1 MKKSFVLTIA
11 ICLFMPFGLIGTAS
25 AKSSSDPT
33 IASVIVDREYLSYGM
48 GSPFIENG
56 RVMLGIRLVVEK
68 LGGTINWERAKDGA
82 SIVTISEGDT
92 TITLYPEKSNSSV
105 ALINNKQVKFDYP
118 IFIKQGVTYVPLR
131 FLSESLGAS
140 VAWDNQT
147 KTATVSYH
155 PIDEP
160 SESGLFY
167 EETYDDGT
175 VKVFEKGK
183 DLPVAR
189 YTPSE
194 MGGEV
199 IVLNPR
205 NLLHIEIG
213 AELAVSKGMPLTEEE
228 ILALPRPVLSFES
241 VPEVYETSNYFYK
254 SYIPLPIGEWCLSWW
269 EK

>member
-1 MKKSFVLTIA
+1 MKKSMILTVV
-11 ICLFMPFGLIGTAS
+11 ICLFMPFGFIGSVS
-25 AKSSSDPT
+25 AKSNVNPT
-33 IASVIVDREYLSYGM
+33 NASVIVDREYLFYDTGRPM
-48 GSPFIENG
+48 IEDG

-68 LGGTINWERAKDGA
+68 LGGTIQWERGEDGT
-82 SIVTISEGDT
+82 SIVTITEGDT
-92 TITLYPEKSNSSV
+92 TITLYPEQSDSSI
-105 ALINNKQVKFDYP
+105 AMINNKQVTFDYP

-140 VAWDNQT
+140 IAWDNQT
-147 KTATVSYH
+147 KTATVNYH

-167 EETYDDGT
+167 QETYDDGS

-189 YTPSE
+189 YNPLKT
-194 MGGEV
+194 GGEV
-199 IVLNPR
+199 SVLNPR

-228 ILALPRPVLSFES
+228 ILALPRPVLSTES
-241 VPEVYETSNYFYK
+241 APEVYETSKYYYK
-254 SYIPLPIGEWCLSWW
+254 SQIPLPVGEWWLSWW

>member
-1 MKKSFVLTIA
+1 MKKSFILTII
-11 ICLFMPFGLIGTAS
+11 ICLFMPIGFFGKAS
-25 AKSSSDPT
+25 AKSNSDPT
-33 IASVIVDREYLSYGM
+33 IAHVIVDREYLSYGL
-48 GSPFIENG
+48 GSPFIEDG

-68 LGGTINWERAKDGA
+68 LGGKIHWERAEDGT
-82 SIVTISEGDT
+82 SIVRISEGDT
-92 TITLYPEKSNSSV
+92 TITLYPEQSDSSI
-105 ALINNKQVKFDYP
+105 ALINNKQVQFDYP

-147 KTATVSYH
+147 KTATVRYH

-167 EETYDDGT
+167 QETYDDGS

-183 DLPVAR
+183 ELPVAK
-189 YTPSE
+189 YTPLRT
-194 MGGEV
+194 GEEV
-199 IVLNPR
+199 TVYNPR

-213 AELAVSKGMPLTEEE
+213 AELAVSKGMPLSEEE
-228 ILALPRPVLSFES
+228 ILALPRPVLSTETA
-241 VPEVYETSNYFYK
+241 PEVYETSKYYYK
-254 SYIPLPIGEWCLSWW
+254 SHIPLPVGEWWLSWW